1 MKIFEN
7 EIYIKDI
14 QAVSK
19 VILSWQELNN
29 KVVLITGATG
39 LICSAVVDILQYIN
53 RTKNSKIRIVLA
65 VRNKERAVQ
74 RFDMSQGDITV
85 VSYDATKEIEFT
97 FPVDYIIHGAGN
109 SSPELYVNEP
119 VDTMLAN
126 IVGTKNL
133 LEYARNN
140 DVKRLLY
147 ISSSEIYGKKECVKP
162 YSESDYG
169 YVDLL
174 NVRSSYPMAKRAAET
189 LCISY
194 KEKYNVDSVVVR
206 PGHIYG
212 PTASEKDKRVSSLFA
227 YQAVKGQTLVMKS
240 EGAQRRSYCHCL
252 DCAMAILTVLLKGES
267 GQAYNISNKNSII
280 TIRQMAEI
288 TAKAANVELKI
299 DLSSQNERKAFN
311 PMDNSDLNSENLESL
326 GWYGVF
332 EAEKG
337 ISHTVQILSEM
348 INNYNKEL

>member
-7 EIYIKDI
+7 ETYIKDI

-19 VILSWQELNN
+19 VIPSWQELNN
-29 KVVLITGATG
+29 RVVLITGATG
-39 LICSAVVDILQYIN
+39 LICSAIVDVLQYIN
-53 RTKNSKIRIVLA
+53 RTKELNIKIVLA
-65 VRNKERAVQ
+65 VRNRQRAMQ
-74 RFDMSQGDITV
+74 RFDMSKGDISI
-85 VSYDATKEIEFT
+85 VSYDATKDINFEFS
-97 FPVDYIIHGAGN
+97 VDYIIHGAGN

-140 DVKRLLY
+140 DVKRFLY
-147 ISSSEIYGKKECVKP
+147 ISSSEIYGKKESFDP

-169 YVDLL
+169 YIDLL
-174 NVRSSYPMAKRAAET
+174 NVRSSYPIAKRAAET

-194 KEKYNVDSVVVR
+194 KEKYNVDSVIVR

-212 PTASEKDKRVSSLFA
+212 PTASEKDARVSSAFA
-227 YQAVKGQTLVMKS
+227 YQAAKGKSLIMKS
-240 EGAQRRSYCHCL
+240 EGVQRRSYCHCL
-252 DCAMAILTVLLKGES
+252 DCTMAILTVLLKGKS

-288 TAKAANVELKI
+288 TARAAKVKLKME
-299 DLSSQNERKAFN
+299 LSSQNDRKAFN
-311 PMDNSDLNSENLESL
+311 PMDNSALNSEKIESL

-337 ISHTVQILSEM
+337 ISHTIWILSELVDK
-348 INNYNKEL
+348 KEQK